1 MYFILFCFL
10 MILRPPRSTRTDT
23 RFPYTTLF
31 RSLNRRW
38 QAPVDTGGP
47 GADYC
52 GEPGAWSEC
61 VGGGAPTRAVSAAA
75 VHMASR
81 IAGTGGGPEFRSGD
95 CGEGECWRIA
105 RSAAAI
111 GERTD
116 RHRDRRLGDPR
127 RSEEQTAEPQSPLR
141 PSYAVFCL

>member
-81 IAGTGGGPEFRSGD
+81 IAGTGGGHEFRSGD
-95 CGEGECWRIA
+95 
-105 RSAAAI
+105 
-111 GERTD
+111 
-116 RHRDRRLGDPR
+116 
-127 RSEEQTAEPQSPLR
+127 RSEERRVGKECVSTCRSRWSPYDSKKNTKTIALQR
-141 PSYAVFCL
+141 MKQPYSATMSNTTQK